1 MAKNIEVTLT
11 LNSKDF
17 NKNIGAAQGRLKGF
31 SSQSNVAKGSIIGL
45 AARLAPLAAGFV
57 AVKSSLDGLSSSLRV
72 SSQFEDV
79 QITLTNIIGS
89 AEGGAAAL
97 RVITEAAE
105 ELPFAFEELSGAAP
119 ALATV
124 SDNIGELEDN
134 IKLAADIAANFGIPF
149 EVAAGQLQ
157 RSFSAGAGAAD
168 VFREKGVLAAAG
180 FEAGVKVS
188 IDETIEKIREF
199 GDSIEGSAQT
209 LNTSFTGASSQA
221 GDALTLFKKA
231 IGDAFRPE
239 ATAFL
244 NELVQRFRENKDEII
259 AFATAIGTN
268 ALDGFKAFLKG
279 AATVVDIILSIG
291 ATAKRI
297 AQGIRQNFGEQIKVV
312 ADVVVRAFAG
322 IIEAISF
329 VGIGLGKLIAL
340 VSDDTS
346 VEEFFTNINDAAN
359 KVRTEGMAVIDDV
372 SEGLGSFIPVTTARD
387 AVNQLVDDFEQ
398 GGTAIRAELDRV
410 NDASENFG
418 RETEINLGKTGDA
431 FTQST
436 FKVKEFAQQIQ
447 DAFDPNG
454 PRVLGFFAFR
464 DSTAVTK
471 EMIEELAKEMGVTA
485 EQFMSLG
492 VATAMVDEIFG
503 NNIVT
508 TQEYNTILELLKEK
522 LTEAGLGIQQIQIV
536 LDALDE
542 KFRQQ
547 EGLASFL
554 DTIGSAQKALSE
566 DLATSLVEGKSAAE
580 AFQSFFKK
588 LVVQLI
594 ADALRLAIIQ
604 PILGSLFGVS
614 FGVGGA
620 VSGLTGGGL
629 FGLFKA
635 DGGPVM
641 ANRPYIVG
649 ERGPEL
655 FVPGQSG
662 GIVPNEALGMGG
674 GTTVNYNIQAVDA
687 QSFQQLVARDPEF
700 IFAVTEAGRRRLPQ

>member
-17 NKNIGAAQGRLKGF
+17 NSKLGK
-31 SSQSNVAKGSIIGL
+31 AKGSLQNFGSSGKVATGTVIGL
-45 AARLAPLAAGFV
+45 AARLAPLAAGFI
-57 AVKSSLDGLSSSLRV
+57 AVKSAVDGLSSSLRV

-188 IDETIEKIREF
+188 IEETIEKIREF

-209 LNTSFTGASSQA
+209 LNTSFSGATSQA
-221 GDALTLFKKA
+221 GDALTLFQKA

-244 NELVQRFRENKDEII
+244 NTLVERFRENKEEIM
-259 AFATAIGTN
+259 AFAKAIGTN

-291 ATAKRI
+291 ATAKSI
-297 AQGIRQNFGEQIKVV
+297 AQGIKQNFGEQIKVV
-312 ADVVVRAFAG
+312 ADVVVKAFAG

-346 VEEFFTNINDAAN
+346 VEEFFLNINDAAN
-359 KVRTEGMAVIDDV
+359 RVRTEGMSAIDDV
-372 SEGLGSFIPVTTARD
+372 SEGLGTFIPVTTARD
-387 AVNQLVDDFEQ
+387 AVNQLVTDFET
-398 GGTAIRAELDRV
+398 GGAEIRAELDRI
-410 NDASENFG
+410 DEASKEFG
-418 RETEINLGKTGDA
+418 RNTKINLGTAGDA
-431 FTQST
+431 LTLFTDTGLTDFGNKLSSILGINPLLVMFEKFSQGSQIIDT
-436 FKVKEFAQQIQ
+436 AIGGNIETLLRFADAVDVIKVAFEENLITQ
-447 DAFDPNG
+447 DEYN
-454 PRVLGFFAFR
+454 R
-464 DSTAVTK
+464 AVK
-471 EMIEELAKEMGVTA
+471 LIEEQFKELGLTVEEIIPLIDQIDEAFA
-485 EQFMSLG
+485 E
-492 VATAMVDEIFG
+492 
-503 NNIVT
+503 
-508 TQEYNTILELLKEK
+508 
-522 LTEAGLGIQQIQIV
+522 
-536 LDALDE
+536 
-542 KFRQQ
+542 Q
-547 EGLASFL
+547 EGLRSFL
-554 DTIGSAQKALSE
+554 ETFGQAQKALSE
-566 DLATSLVEGKSAAE
+566 DLATALVEGESAAK

-614 FGVGGA
+614 FGAGGA

-687 QSFQQLVARDPEF
+687 QSFQALVAKDPEF

>member
-17 NKNIGAAQGRLKGF
+17 NSKISK
-31 SSQSNVAKGSIIGL
+31 AKGSLQNFGSTGKVATGTVIGL
-45 AARLAPLAAGFV
+45 AARLAPLAAGFI
-57 AVKSSLDGLSSSLRV
+57 AVKSALDGVSNSLRV

-79 QITLTNIIGS
+79 QVTLTNIIGS

-124 SDNIGELEDN
+124 SDNIGALEDN

-199 GDSIEGSAQT
+199 GESIEGSAQT
-209 LNTSFTGASSQA
+209 LNTTFTGATSQA
-221 GDALTLFKKA
+221 GDALTLFQKA
-231 IGDAFRPE
+231 VGDAFRPE

-244 NELVQRFRENKDEII
+244 NTLVTRFRENKEEIM
-259 AFATAIGTN
+259 AFAKAIGTN
-268 ALDGFKAFLKG
+268 ALEGFKAFLKG
-279 AATVVDIILSIG
+279 AATVVDILLSIG
-291 ATAKRI
+291 ATAKSI

-312 ADVVVRAFAG
+312 ADVVVKAFAG

-346 VEEFFTNINDAAN
+346 VEDFFTNINEAAN
-359 KVRTEGMAVIDDV
+359 RVRTEGMSVIDDV
-372 SEGLGSFIPVTTARD
+372 SEGLGTFIPVTTARD

-398 GGTAIRAELDRV
+398 GGAEIRAELDRV
-410 NDASENFG
+410 NQASEEFG
-418 RETEINLGKTGDA
+418 RQTEINLGKAGSAVDLFTNTGLTDFGNKLASILGVDPFLVVFEKFQQGSQIIDSAVGDNIEALFRYADA
-431 FTQST
+431 IDVIKVAFEENLITQEEYNRA
-436 FKVKEFAQQIQ
+436 VK
-447 DAFDPNG
+447 
-454 PRVLGFFAFR
+454 L
-464 DSTAVTK
+464 
-471 EMIEELAKEMGVTA
+471 IEE
-485 EQFMSLG
+485 QFEALG
-492 VATAMVDEIFG
+492 VGIEEIVPLIERIDEAFA
-503 NNIVT
+503 
-508 TQEYNTILELLKEK
+508 K
-522 LTEAGLGIQQIQIV
+522 
-536 LDALDE
+536 
-542 KFRQQ
+542 Q
-547 EGLASFL
+547 EGMRSFL
-554 DTIGSAQKALSE
+554 ETFGQAQKALSE
-566 DLATSLVEGKSAAE
+566 DLATALVEGESAAK

-604 PILGSLFGVS
+604 PILGSLFGVT
-614 FGVGGA
+614 FGAGGA
-620 VSGLTGGGL
+620 ISGLTGGGL
-629 FGLFKA
+629 LGFIGGKA
-635 DGGPVM
+635 NGGPVM
-641 ANRPYIVG
+641 KNKPYIVG

-687 QSFQQLVARDPEF
+687 QSFQALVARDPEF